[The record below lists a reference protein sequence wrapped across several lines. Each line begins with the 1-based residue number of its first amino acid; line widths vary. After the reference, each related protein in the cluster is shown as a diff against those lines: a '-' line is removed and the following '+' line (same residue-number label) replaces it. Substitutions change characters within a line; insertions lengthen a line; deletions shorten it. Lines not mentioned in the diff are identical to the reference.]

1 MKIAIKLSI
10 VICVLLVSGQLAD
23 GQVSCVNAA
32 PQPSRCY
39 SSFAWQTG
47 ETGWPRNAQCTCV
60 PEPSGYQN
68 CWVKNTQCAPAPS
81 GEHCCN
87 GGEPIDFASGDVYL
101 TEVDIRTPGLGGG
114 LTLERTWNSIWP
126 QGNGMPMSGLSPMWN
141 VPIGMFGPGWI
152 SNFEENIFV
161 GTDGYMKQS
170 LGSGAVESFGFAGM
184 SNGSSQFMVAG
195 KGSQNKVLTQAPSNW
210 TVTMP
215 NGDQKLFDGVSR
227 KLLSITDRNGN
238 VTTLTYDS
246 SYRLVKV
253 TDPVGRHLYFSYA
266 TPASFLVIGVTSD
279 FGISLSYFYDSS
291 GRLDHYTKPD
301 NTTVSFR
308 YNDNNPN
315 LITAVLDSEGKVLES
330 HTYNNCSQGLTSA
343 RADGV
348 EAITLSYPLSCHL
361 TLTTAA
367 PY

>member
-1 MKIAIKLSI
+1 M
-10 VICVLLVSGQLAD
+10 
-23 GQVSCVNAA
+23 
-32 PQPSRCY
+32 
-39 SSFAWQTG
+39 
-47 ETGWPRNAQCTCV
+47 
-60 PEPSGYQN
+60 
-68 CWVKNTQCAPAPS
+68 
-81 GEHCCN
+81 
-87 GGEPIDFASGDVYL
+87 
-101 TEVDIRTPGLGGG
+101 
-114 LTLERTWNSIWP
+114 LERSWNSIWP
-126 QGNGMPMSGLSPMWN
+126 QGNGMPLSGLSPMWN
-141 VPIGMFGPGWI
+141 VPVGMFGPGWI

-170 LGSGAVESFGFAGM
+170 LGSGDVQSFGFYGM
-184 SNGSSQFMVAG
+184 SNGSSQFVLAG

-215 NGDQKLFDGVSR
+215 NGDQKLFDGATR

-246 SYRLVKV
+246 SYRLVEV
-253 TDPVGRHLYFSYA
+253 TDPVGRHLYFWYSKP
-266 TPASFLVIGVTSD
+266 TTFLVTGVTSD
-279 FGISLSYFYDSS
+279 FGISLSYFYDDN

-308 YNDNNPN
+308 YDDNNPN
-315 LITAVLDSEGKVLES
+315 LITAILDSEGKLLES

-348 EAITLSYPLSCHL
+348 ESITLSYPLSCHL